1 MLLLTTNESLTDLA
15 GPLTYWGPA
24 TWHDTPRTAQP
35 RRVASGRTPLQVAA
49 QARLDAAMPRLRSAD
64 TGTAGPLRQ
73 QRAA

>member
-1 MLLLTTNESLTDLA
+1 MLLLTTHPALIDLQGA
-15 GPLTYWGPA
+15 LAYWGPA
-24 TWHDTPRTAQP
+24 SRQHTPRTAQP